1 MMGDC
6 FWFTPVSSSIR
17 DEGAVTMV
25 SGESFV
31 GLAGDATISAGSSA
45 CGSGGAL
52 HLTSGSTIGG
62 SASLFGG

>member
-1 MMGDC
+1 
-6 FWFTPVSSSIR
+6 
-17 DEGAVTMV
+17 MV